1 MNNSR
6 RKFIGTSV
14 LASLS
19 VPLLASGFGTL
30 LREKI
35 PAGGGDRALK
45 KKRILILGG
54 TSFLGIH
61 QVKYAL
67 DRGHEVSIFTR
78 GKTVPALYPELFEK
92 VEHLIGDRK
101 DDLSALENRHWD
113 AVIDNSGRDATW
125 TDKSAALLKNQCAQY
140 LYTSSTGVYYP
151 YLSTVGYT
159 EEFAVAMEEP
169 SVVDNE
175 VEKIEYWY
183 AVMKANSEQA
193 ALKHFGADRTI
204 IVRPTYMVGP
214 ADKTNRF
221 IHWPIRLARGG
232 EVMVPGKKSDV
243 VQYIDVRDVA
253 QWMIRLIEEGRSG
266 TYNAV
271 GPEQTQ
277 TMQGFVKAAQNA
289 FDISTSFTHL
299 EDYSFLEREQIVE
312 LVPWVLPTGKN
323 IGSSY
328 VSGQKAFK
336 AGLTCTPVA
345 QTIQE
350 TYAWWMSDLVS
361 TEARGKV
368 ESDPT
373 SWLNREAEILARWQ
387 KWK

>member
-1 MNNSR
+1 M
-6 RKFIGTSV
+6 
-14 LASLS
+14 
-19 VPLLASGFGTL
+19 LASGFGTL
-30 LREKI
+30 LHKKI
-35 PAGGGDRALK
+35 PVGGGNTALK
-45 KKRILILGG
+45 KKHILILGG

-101 DDLSALENRHWD
+101 DDLTALENRHWD

-125 TDKSAALLKNQCAQY
+125 TEKSAALLKNQCAQY

-159 EEFAVAMEEP
+159 EEFRVAMEEP
-169 SVVDNE
+169 SVVENE

-193 ALKHFGADRTI
+193 ALKHFGEDRTI

-232 EVMVPGKKSDV
+232 EVMVPGKKSDL

-266 TYNAV
+266 IFNAV

-277 TMQGFVKAAQNA
+277 TMADFVKEAQKA
-289 FDISTSFTHL
+289 FDVSTSFTHL

-328 VSGQKAFK
+328 VSGQKAFQ
-336 AGLTCTPVA
+336 AGLTCTPVT

-361 TEARGKV
+361 QETRAKV
-368 ESDPT
+368 ENDPA
-373 SWLNREAEILARWQ
+373 SLLNREAEILARWQ